1 MHQGFGIWFVAATSA
16 SEGVLDFCQIHGL
29 DVTCVSLRAVG
40 RSDLGRGLYVYVHW
54 WYTVITGQHYSLS
67 SSIHPPAVLTRR
79 QYSPTSSIH

>member
-40 RSDLGRGLYVYVHW
+40 RSDIGGGLYVYVHW
-54 WYTVITGQHYSLS
+54 PAYNTRYSLAN
-67 SSIHPPAVLTRR
+67 SIHSPAVLTRQ
-79 QYSPTSSIH
+79 QYSLANSAH

>member
-40 RSDLGRGLYVYVHW
+40 RSDLGGELDGTHW
-54 WYTVITGQHYSLS
+54 PT
-67 SSIHPPAVLTRR
+67 VLTR
-79 QYSPTSSIH
+79 QQCSLACSIHLVSVVAA